1 MQTSN
6 KVTCEVLF
14 FHPYRIVKDNIFEE
28 IGKVLTC
35 LDEKF
40 VASDAII
47 VEIALYSERLSADL
61 VNWLKNAKPF
71 DILKQDKSI
80 YMFIREAGAVFLT
93 SAYQRC
99 KQVRMKMPPNEEFV
113 PIRASLV
120 LCYCLNNSKY
130 LTCIIDETHKRI
142 VKFISDKRT
151 KNVGIQHRM
160 EISRLGRHVPAS
172 ICHKNEVSTSAPKD
186 DDSFE
191 TFEADPVRSDKSFN
205 PGSKVQDES
214 DDSFEEFCTVKH
226 LVSTSAAK
234 DDDSFETFE
243 ADPVRSD
250 KSFNPGSKVQDES
263 DDSFEEFCTV
273 KHLVNTSAAKDDDS
287 FETFCN
293 QN

>member
-1 MQTSN
+1 MLYISGFVDINYQIKTVMQTSN

-130 LTCIIDETHKRI
+130 LTC
-142 VKFISDKRT
+142 
-151 KNVGIQHRM
+151 
-160 EISRLGRHVPAS
+160 S